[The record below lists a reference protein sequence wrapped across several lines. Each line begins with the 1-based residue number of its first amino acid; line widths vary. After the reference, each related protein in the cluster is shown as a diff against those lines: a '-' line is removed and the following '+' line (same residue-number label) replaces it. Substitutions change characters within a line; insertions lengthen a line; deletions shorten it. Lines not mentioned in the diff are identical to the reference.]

1 MPTKDRATCFSKEN
15 TVLKMKAA
23 ASQKSNSETEQFT
36 KIMWAAVSLQHM
48 RVITVINGLTNNAKL
63 TRVLDSKL
71 E

>member
-1 MPTKDRATCFSKEN
+1 
-15 TVLKMKAA
+15 MKAA

-48 RVITVINGLTNNAKL
+48 KVITVINGLTNNAKL
-63 TRVLDSKL
+63 MRVLDSKL